1 MPKNSSPKKV
11 PSVPN
16 VRKLLK
22 QSAVAAGFVE
32 PLTGRKSAGKLT
44 GALPPQIPPESAVDS
59 EVAQSPP
66 EVAPAISAPGFASAV
81 SLPVDEEEFIST
93 MRGNP
98 IVSASGQFDILCR
111 RVSKASIPS
120 GDQIKEVRFC
130 CIPLSI

>member
-22 QSAVAAGFVE
+22 QSAVASGFVE

-59 EVAQSPP
+59 GALRPAQSPP
-66 EVAPAISAPGFASAV
+66 EVAPAFSAPGFASAV
-81 SLPVDEEEFIST
+81 SLPVDEEELMST

-98 IVSASGQFDILCR
+98 IVGASENLSA
-111 RVSKASIPS
+111 
-120 GDQIKEVRFC
+120 
-130 CIPLSI
+130 